1 MGVTADIKYV
11 HLPMEKGDT
20 IFFHP
25 LLWYVLFGGDDGG
38 AQVCTN
44 SDDPAQARIGT

>member
-1 MGVTADIKYV
+1 MRPMVSRVLIKSLEAQRLTTHAVGIMGVTSDIKYV

-25 LLWYVLFGGDDGG
+25 LLW
-38 AQVCTN
+38 
-44 SDDPAQARIGT
+44 